1 MVTFIVLA
9 NFTDQGIRSVRDTT
23 KRADQVKELGQK
35 FGVNMKSI
43 YWTQGQFDLV
53 IQCEAEKDENMAAFG
68 LAVGSAGNVRMQPMR
83 AFNKEE
89 MNGFLAK
96 LG

>member
-1 MVTFIVLA
+1 
-9 NFTDQGIRSVRDTT
+9 
-23 KRADQVKELGQK
+23 
-35 FGVNMKSI
+35 
-43 YWTQGQFDLV
+43 V

-68 LAVGSAGNVRMQPMR
+68 LAVSSAGNVRMQPMR

-89 MNGFLAK
+89 MNDFLSK